1 MPARTASILTTVVLV
16 LLLGAV
22 NAQTAPP
29 TRNPGERTLGYYRCG
44 PDGLDLRD
52 SPCPDGQ
59 GQALALP
66 QDKVDAKDA
75 AAARKRTADESREL
89 AARQRNRERVA
100 ANTAPAGAAGIDG
113 DATPRGAKAPSKS
126 TIKGAS
132 NPSKPKDPKRPKPK
146 DPKPKKKPK
155 LPKSPT
161 EPTTP
166 R

>member
-16 LLLGAV
+16 LLFGAV
-22 NAQTAPP
+22 NAQTAPA

-44 PDGLDLRD
+44 PDGMDLRD

-66 QDKVDAKDA
+66 QDKVDPKEA

-89 AARQRNRERVA
+89 GARQRERERVA
-100 ANTAPAGAAGIDG
+100 SNAPPAGAAGIEG
-113 DATPRGAKAPSKS
+113 DITPRGAKAPSKS
-126 TIKGAS
+126 TIKAS
-132 NPSKPKDPKRPKPK
+132 ANPPKPKDPKRPKPK

-161 EPTTP
+161 EPATP